1 MFHLRAATASAII
14 LALTLAACGGDKK
27 NADDASSFDGDQPA
41 DDNLME
47 QADSLGEEGGDD
59 SGDDGSGEVSS
70 DGPTIEKRKKKKKA
84 REQDYLLMYRD
95 CKALA
100 GTYGRA
106 YENDELKKLEKQ
118 RFNEKQLANA
128 QNNVKKA
135 AREAADNWFSACE
148 SIVDSPFLYT
158 RLSCAMKASTIQR
171 FNDCWDGKV
180 DNAE

>member
-14 LALTLAACGGDKK
+14 LALALAACGGDKK

-47 QADSLGEEGGDD
+47 QADSLGEEGGD

-70 DGPTIEKRKKKKKA
+70 DGPTIEKKKKKKKA
-84 REQDYLLMYRD
+84 REQDYQLMYRD

-135 AREAADNWFSACE
+135 AREAVQPKRIAHSDFRRPGLPHQIPRRIA
-148 SIVDSPFLYT
+148 
-158 RLSCAMKASTIQR
+158 
-171 FNDCWDGKV
+171 
-180 DNAE
+180 